1 MKEKEN
7 KGRKALLAI
16 ADFWRSVHRNMADAR
31 SAAARISSSPCPMYE
46 GADRCAYLKA
56 VRFAALITST
66 YGAMERAKA
75 KYQTDDL
82 YQIYRII
89 RKEASR

>member
-1 MKEKEN
+1 MKTKRN
-7 KGRKALLAI
+7 

-31 SAAARISSSPCPMYE
+31 SAAARISSSPCPVYE
-46 GADRCAYLKA
+46 GADRYAYLKA

-66 YGAMERAKA
+66 NGAMERAKA
-75 KYQTDDL
+75 KYHTDDL